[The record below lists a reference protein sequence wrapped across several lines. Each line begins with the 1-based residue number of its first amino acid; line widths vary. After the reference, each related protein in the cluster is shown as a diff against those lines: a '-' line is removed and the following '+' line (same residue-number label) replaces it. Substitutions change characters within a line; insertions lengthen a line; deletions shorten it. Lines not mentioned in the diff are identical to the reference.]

1 MEGIILRR
9 GFSLALVPWVKGR
22 DDGGRIS
29 LIRDLSRGG
38 ESQAEGRGT
47 GEGTTERSPP
57 LYLLLLFFELLFCFY
72 FVFLKEIQ
80 ALRPT
85 EAPRRFKH
93 LGKHP
98 SAAPPSSG
106 LDGETG

>member
-47 GEGTTERSPP
+47 GEGTTEGSSSS
-57 LYLLLLFFELLFCFY
+57 YFY
-72 FVFLKEIQ
+72 FFQFFNSFFFFKEIQ

-85 EAPRRFKH
+85 EAQQH
-93 LGKHP
+93 
-98 SAAPPSSG
+98 
-106 LDGETG
+106 